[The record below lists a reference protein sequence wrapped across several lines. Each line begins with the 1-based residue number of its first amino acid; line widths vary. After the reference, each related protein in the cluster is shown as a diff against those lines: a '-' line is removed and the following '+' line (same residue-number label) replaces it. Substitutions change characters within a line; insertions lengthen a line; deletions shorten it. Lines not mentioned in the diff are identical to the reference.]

1 MEIYRRV
8 DGFLRCDHT
17 VGSPVEV
24 IFPPHLW
31 AVPSSE
37 AYHYHRYHEYYV
49 ILAGRGRLLV
59 EGAEVPM
66 EAETV
71 VMVAPGE
78 RHRVTWVDPDQGI
91 RWIVIKQ
98 QSGPDGKFIVPE
110 PDTAEKQAR

>member
-1 MEIYRRV
+1 MEIYQRV
-8 DGFLRCDHT
+8 EGFLRCDYT

-31 AVPSSE
+31 SVPSGE
-37 AYHYHRYHEYYV
+37 VYHYHPYHEYYV
-49 ILAGRGRLLV
+49 IIAGCGRLLV

-78 RHRVTWVDPDQGI
+78 RHRVLWVDPEQGI
-91 RWIVIKQ
+91 QWIVIKER
-98 QSGPDGKFIVPE
+98 SAPDTKFIVPE
-110 PDTAEKQAR
+110 PDALIRQVR